1 MKITLTYT
9 GNNEQ
14 GCVQMFFVGGSAH
27 MWQLQKIQ
35 IMGTRHDLFLFSGL
49 LVWATAFNQIV
60 QKNSAE
66 LNTTNKILE
75 KQGLILPARK
85 SVKIF

>member
-49 LVWATAFNQIV
+49 LVWAIAF
-60 QKNSAE
+60 K
-66 LNTTNKILE
+66 
-75 KQGLILPARK
+75 P
-85 SVKIF
+85 